1 MSYSRSLRVLIIEDE
16 ADVIEAY
23 KTAFALLKSED
34 GFDLVDPVV
43 AGGVADAIAKLSTS
57 SPFHVVVLDLKLPE
71 RAGGDAEAY
80 SGSGLELLDAIIGR
94 DDYDVTFGD
103 IVESI
108 ASAAVPLNMRVFLTL
123 REAVEWLDLADKYD
137 EIAKIQHTLRL
148 QVFELP
154 RPGDKRSLNG
164 KLDIRLLHDKTLAQE
179 PLNEDED
186 EKRDDDKDEGKGHSD
201 I

>member
-1 MSYSRSLRVLIIEDE
+1 MNNPLNLVYTIEPSIALFYNVLFGAIDVRHLIEFEPSLSSDPLRHPGMKIIIDLTLVTALNYDTADFKRQIDMNQRVMD
-16 ADVIEAY
+16 
-23 KTAFALLKSED
+23 
-34 GFDLVDPVV
+34 
-43 AGGVADAIAKLSTS
+43 AGRT
-57 SPFHVVVLDLKLPE
+57 
-71 RAGGDAEAY
+71 
-80 SGSGLELLDAIIGR
+80 LEPTAIIGR